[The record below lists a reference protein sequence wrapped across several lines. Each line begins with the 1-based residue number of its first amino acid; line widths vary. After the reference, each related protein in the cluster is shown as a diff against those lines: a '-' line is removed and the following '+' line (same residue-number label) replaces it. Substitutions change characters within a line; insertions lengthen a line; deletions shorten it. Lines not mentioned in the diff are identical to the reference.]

1 MIECRRTDNRGRET
15 RVRKRTLRL
24 ACVVGTGLAAFAFG
38 GIGTAVGRPLLRFAH
53 HSFTGAPPTT
63 AQCEAMYHFA
73 CYNPHQFE
81 TAYNMKPLYKKG
93 KTGKGE
99 TIAIVDS
106 FGSPTIRSDLKAFD
120 RAYGLSAPPSFKII
134 QPAGKVPKF
143 NPKNATMVNWAIET
157 SLDVQY
163 SHSIAPGANI
173 LLVETPVAETEGV
186 HGFPQIVKAENYV
199 INHHLGQVISQSF
212 GATEETFPSK
222 ESLLALRSAYKNAA
236 KHGVTVLAGSGD
248 EGPTNGLKNGSCCYA
263 RRVNSWPSSD
273 PLVTSL
279 GGLQLHLTQ
288 SGQRFAS
295 DNAWNDTWNPAV
307 VGPAPVPYASG
318 GGVSAVFGRPSY
330 QDTLNSLIPG
340 SMRVTPDVSM
350 SAAVDGGAL
359 VYMTFGG
366 LQSFGLKPGWTP
378 IGGTSE
384 ATPEFAG
391 VVAVADQIA
400 GHGLGLLNPTLYK
413 LGDGSKSGI
422 TDVAQGN
429 TTVAFNQNGYTT
441 VQGFTANPGYDEATG
456 LGTADGAVLGYQLA
470 NKK

>member
-1 MIECRRTDNRGRET
+1 MRT
-15 RVRKRTLRL
+15 RVLRL
-24 ACVVGTGLAAFAFG
+24 ACVVGTALAAIGFG
-38 GIGTAVGRPLLRFAH
+38 SVGAAMARPMIRVFH
-53 HSFTGAPPTT
+53 HTLTTPPTT
-63 AQCEAMYHFA
+63 AQCESMFHIA

-81 TAYNMKPLYKKG
+81 AAYNMKPLYRKG

-99 TIAIVDS
+99 TIVIVDS
-106 FGSPTIRSDLKAFD
+106 YGSPTIKSDLRAFD
-120 RAYGLSAPPSFKII
+120 RAYGLTAPPSFKII
-134 QPAGKVPKF
+134 HPAGKPPKWD
-143 NPKNATMVNWAIET
+143 PKNATMANWGIET
-157 SLDVQY
+157 SLDVEY

-186 HGFPQIVKAENYV
+186 HGFPQIIKAENYV
-199 INHHLGQVISQSF
+199 INHHLGQVISQSLD
-212 GATEETFPSK
+212 ATEQTFPSK
-222 ESLLALRSAYKNAA
+222 KSLLALRSAYKNAA
-236 KHGVTVLAGSGD
+236 KHQVSVLAAAGD
-248 EGPTNGLKNGSCCYA
+248 TGPTNDLANGTCCYSH
-263 RRVNSWPSSD
+263 RVIGWPASD
-273 PLVTSL
+273 PLVTAL
-279 GGLQLHLTQ
+279 GGTQLHLTQ
-288 SGQRFAS
+288 SGQRFAV

-307 VGPAPVPYASG
+307 VGPVPIPYAGS
-318 GGVSAVFGRPSY
+318 GGVSSVFARPSY

-359 VYMTFGG
+359 VYMTFPG
-366 LQSFGLKPGWTP
+366 LKLFGLKPGFSV

-391 VVAVADQIA
+391 LVAVADQIA

-441 VQGFTANPGYDEATG
+441 VQGYTANPGYDEATG
-456 LGTADGAVLGYQLA
+456 LGTPNGAVLAYQLA
-470 NKK
+470 HK